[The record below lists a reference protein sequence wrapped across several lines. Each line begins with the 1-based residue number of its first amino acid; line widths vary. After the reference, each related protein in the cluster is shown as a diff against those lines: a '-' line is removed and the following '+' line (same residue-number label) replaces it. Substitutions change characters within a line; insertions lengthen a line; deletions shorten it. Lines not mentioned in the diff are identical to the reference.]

1 MLDPSGNLVEK
12 TIGPIRSYLRN
23 REDAVRCILNSLLD
37 ETNEELY
44 EELQKGSLIDIESG
58 DVEEAQQTEG
68 EWQPEPCDSES
79 SESLSAACTKMLTN
93 SCSCFWQK
101 QKPGYC
107 HYACQHL

>member
-68 EWQPEPCDSES
+68 EWEPCDSES